1 MSSLCSVLLRTPG
14 ARYFGEQASETNTGT
29 ELKKMV
35 VHSLGRLLVFNS
47 YQPLY
52 YSSRDLGL
60 RIYYSIVV

>member
-35 VHSLGRLLVFNS
+35 VHSLGRLLVFDS
-47 YQPLY
+47 Y
-52 YSSRDLGL
+52 
-60 RIYYSIVV
+60 